1 MGDYDNGGKTMKGK
15 EPIMTKRLRNKLR
28 EQNYKVYLINEF
40 RTSKLCSNC
49 FSETE
54 KFIKRESR
62 KPKDKGKIIEVF
74 GCLRCKNANCKK
86 QTNKIIINKSK
97 TKSIEKRSIFN
108 RDVNSCLN
116 MQTIVR
122 SLKKTNKRPIQFTRQ
137 TKNLN
142 IKKQNHTH
150 AFRAENYYL

>member
-1 MGDYDNGGKTMKGK
+1 MYVQLALDVVK
-15 EPIMTKRLRNKLR
+15 
-28 EQNYKVYLINEF
+28 

-97 TKSIEKRSIFN
+97 ENKSIEKRSIFN

-122 SLKKTNKRPIQFTRQ
+122 SLIKTNKRPIQFTRSE
-137 TKNLN
+137 KALN
-142 IKKQNHTH
+142 YIKQIHTH
-150 AFRAENYYL
+150 AYTELIIGVL